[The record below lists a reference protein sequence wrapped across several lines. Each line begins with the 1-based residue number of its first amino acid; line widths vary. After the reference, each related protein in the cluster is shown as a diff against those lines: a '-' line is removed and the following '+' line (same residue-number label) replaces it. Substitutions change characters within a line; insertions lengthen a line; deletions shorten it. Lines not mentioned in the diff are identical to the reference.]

1 MWPKIG
7 ETDTYS
13 YFYGLS
19 MVVHLGLALW
29 LCRRRAIRLRV
40 GVGLSLCYAWG
51 MSIGAKILYDLLH
64 HRLDWHNY
72 LDGSYYF
79 ADGMWGGPLAYLA
92 VAVAAIVIFARDKRG
107 LVDVA
112 VLALPVPMMLAKV
125 ACFVN
130 GCCYGAA
137 CDWPWAL
144 SFAEGADAPA
154 GIPRHATQL
163 YESGVLLVIQLVFVA
178 LDRKRWLGTL
188 VLWFVALYGLGR
200 PLSEFFR
207 APAER
212 EPFIGTLTASQAVC
226 LSASLI
232 CLITLLIYSAR
243 TSKPSPEP
251 EDSGIAQDTA

>member
-19 MVVHLGLALW
+19 MLVHLGLALW
-29 LCRRRAIRLRV
+29 LCRRRGIRLRV
-40 GVGLSLCYAWG
+40 GVGLGLCYAWG
-51 MSIGAKILYDLLH
+51 MGLGAKLLYDILH
-64 HRLDWHNY
+64 HRLDWRNY
-72 LDGSYYF
+72 LDIDYYF
-79 ADGMWGGPLAYLA
+79 ADGLWGGPLAYLA
-92 VAVAAIVIFARDKRG
+92 VAVAAIMIFARDKRG
-107 LVDVA
+107 MVDVA

-137 CDWPWAL
+137 CDWPWAV
-144 SFAEGADAPA
+144 SFVEGVDAPA

-163 YESGVLLVIQLVFVA
+163 YEIGVLLVIQLVFAV
-178 LDRKRWLGTL
+178 LGRRRWRWRGTL

-212 EPFIGTLTASQAVC
+212 EPFIGALTASQVVC
-226 LSASLI
+226 LSASLT
-232 CLITLLIYSAR
+232 CLIALLIYSAR
-243 TSKPSPEP
+243 TSTPTPQPEGG
-251 EDSGIAQDTA
+251 GITQG